1 MAADPMTYVV
11 SAARRGFHGGALP
24 AGLVPA
30 GSALTELAV
39 VAAFAALAV
48 ALAVALCRRRA

>member
-1 MAADPMTYVV
+1 MTYTV
-11 SAARRGFHGGALP
+11 SAVRRGFQGAALP

-30 GSALTELAV
+30 GSAAAELAV
-39 VAAFAALAV
+39 VAAFAVAAV